1 MTNSMMIS
9 TDKKQSSI
17 VAMVSYCKSFSKQC
31 WRAFLVFL
39 CFSLPDHKVCN
50 VHNGYQRPRI
60 GTTISIYWY
69 AYISRFPVEL
79 CKSIKTPKKKKTIYH
94 LNIYLVSM
102 DVRESPA
109 FNTILYGL
117 SANFQTLTDLETTY
131 TVHYS
136 ALCIIFQFLP
146 FTSNSNFGF
155 LQIDA
160 SKNIAIIPIKNAK
173 LNLCASLFL
182 VEWIQPYSKRI
193 RLWSLHYNLA
203 LF

>member
-1 MTNSMMIS
+1 
-9 TDKKQSSI
+9 
-17 VAMVSYCKSFSKQC
+17 
-31 WRAFLVFL
+31 
-39 CFSLPDHKVCN
+39 
-50 VHNGYQRPRI
+50 
-60 GTTISIYWY
+60 
-69 AYISRFPVEL
+69 
-79 CKSIKTPKKKKTIYH
+79 
-94 LNIYLVSM
+94 M

-117 SANFQTLTDLETTY
+117 SANFQTLTDLEITY

-182 VEWIQPYSKRI
+182 VE
-193 RLWSLHYNLA
+193 
-203 LF
+203 